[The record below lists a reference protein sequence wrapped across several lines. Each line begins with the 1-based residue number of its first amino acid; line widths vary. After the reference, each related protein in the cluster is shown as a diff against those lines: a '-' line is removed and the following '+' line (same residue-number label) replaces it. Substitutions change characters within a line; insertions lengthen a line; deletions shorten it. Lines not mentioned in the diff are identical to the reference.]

1 MYFCDSTQK
10 IERFEEEKRF
20 LRKDFMEEDNE
31 HSKRTKDNPR
41 NDKNKEKSSSHGDL
55 LDKEVCFV
63 PHRCFLFL
71 FYLWMNLLWHVWLV
85 CIWISILLGFSLYLI
100 SIVHKY
106 IHVQSHASSLDFQW
120 LWVVILNQ
128 VKEFV
133 YILSVLLWYVC

>member
-41 NDKNKEKSSSHGDL
+41 NDKNKEKSRSHGDL

-71 FYLWMNLLWHVWLV
+71 FYLIHELTMT
-85 CIWISILLGFSLYLI
+85 CMIGLYLNFNT
-100 SIVHKY
+100 
-106 IHVQSHASSLDFQW
+106 ARFFL
-120 LWVVILNQ
+120 ILN
-128 VKEFV
+128 
-133 YILSVLLWYVC
+133 